1 MTGSKFENLKELI
14 GSYNKAAVAFS
25 GGVDSSFLSK
35 VCFDM
40 LGKNTAAITIA
51 SSMNPESKIREAEEI
66 AGSIGIQHYIIKEDS
81 IDEEVS
87 LNPPERCYYCKKIEF
102 SLVKRKAMEL
112 GIETVLDGSN
122 FDDVSDYRPGLRA
135 LRETGVKSPLKETG
149 LTKLEI
155 RELSKTLGLRT
166 WNKPAY
172 ACLASRIPYG
182 ERITRN
188 KLERIE
194 KAEDY
199 LKKLGFIQFRVRSHG
214 DTARIEISPDERF
227 KIFDTRT
234 MDDISKNL
242 KAAGFV
248 YVSMELEG
256 YKTGS
261 LNKALLNKSKDDQE
275 N

>member
-51 SSMNPESKIREAEEI
+51 SSMNPESEIREAEEI